1 MLPTDKEKQA
11 NTGVEQVKAVV
22 RACQWPMQDYGFT
35 TATKN
40 PIKHIQYNIR
50 GKQTK
55 IVGQI
60 RLMQK
65 HSIRTVVRT

>member
-1 MLPTDKEKQA
+1 MGRNKERLLPTDKEKQA

-40 PIKHIQYNIR
+40 PIKHIHVQYTGETNQDCWSDQV
-50 GKQTK
+50 KAET
-55 IVGQI
+55 
-60 RLMQK
+60 
-65 HSIRTVVRT
+65 